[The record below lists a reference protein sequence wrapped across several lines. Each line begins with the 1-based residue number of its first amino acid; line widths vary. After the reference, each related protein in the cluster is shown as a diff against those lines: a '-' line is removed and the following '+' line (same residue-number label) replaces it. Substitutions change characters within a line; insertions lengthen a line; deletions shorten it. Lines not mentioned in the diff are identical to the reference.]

1 MALSKRYVP
10 SKRYL
15 AFFSLVPFFFAACG
29 GDSSISKSSDENIS
43 SSEEAESSS
52 SVVKSS
58 SDKES
63 SSDVKSSS
71 DKGSTEKSSSDKA
84 SSGKSSSDKSSSSTN
99 KSSSSTAKS
108 SDSEGTPDIESSAE
122 IWTIQGVAQK
132 GPYLRGSK
140 VTAWELTNASNLE
153 RVGDSVES
161 TIDNNEGKYKIALE
175 SMANPYAE
183 LRVEGNFRNEVSSEN
198 SKNPLALYALTKLK
212 GRDVEGVNIN
222 LLTHLEYYRVAQLVE
237 KENLDIEKAKK
248 KAREEILKAFY
259 IENDIGN
266 FEDLNIFA
274 ENDGAAAL
282 LAINVLMLQDLYDAE
297 FSKLLTA
304 VVSDIEGDGRWDG
317 RQSDSLKTKIAD
329 WAYSKDVSKT
339 GYYDVIS
346 NIEYWGTGKA
356 PLFIKYV
363 RNFWSAVYGLS
374 ECTKDQVGKLLES
387 KNHLSKYYGSKDR
400 FVCHYNDS
408 NKVYWWYKATDTEKD
423 VYRAGNIKGE
433 DGELRKGKETKN
445 VYKFDE
451 AYAEQTGEDLSGWKL
466 ATVEDTVFRVGCTE
480 KRNGEVLQKPIGT
493 PLLGDFYMC
502 SKESSGNAAWAW
514 TVIDLKVADTY
525 GHKCTANEI
534 GDIVGGYFNKTYTYY
549 CSKDG
554 WLYYSMLWEFGIP
567 KELRFNQKMEY
578 DEMTDS
584 RDKKKYKIVTIGEGE
599 DAQIWM
605 AENLNYYGKDSATL
619 KNSSWCYYDES
630 SYCDEVGRLYTWA
643 AAIDSAKLYD
653 DKGIDCGF
661 GKTCELPDTVQGVCP
676 PDWHLPS
683 KAEWELLFK
692 NVGGQSQVAT
702 MLRSQTGWDL
712 VSHGSLAA
720 EDPYGFSAL
729 PVVYRDNLGH
739 FAFPGNTAYFWSATE
754 YTVNGTPDEESAYF
768 VNLEYYNDKAN
779 LNANLTKNFAFP
791 VRCIHN

>member
-1 MALSKRYVP
+1 MALNKRYVP
-10 SKRYL
+10 SKKYL
-15 AFFSLVPFFFAACG
+15 AFFSLIPFFFAACS
-29 GDSSISKSSDENIS
+29 GDSSISKSSDGNIS

-63 SSDVKSSS
+63 SGDVKSSS
-71 DKGSTEKSSSDKA
+71 DKGSSVKSSSDKE
-84 SSGKSSSDKSSSSTN
+84 SSSSKKSSSS
-99 KSSSSTAKS
+99 SAKS

-132 GPYLRGSK
+132 GPYLKGSK

-175 SMANPYAE
+175 SIANPYAE
-183 LRVEGNFRNEVSSEN
+183 LRVEGKFRNEVTSEN
-198 SKNPLALYALTKLK
+198 SRDSLALYALTKLK

-237 KENLDIEKAKK
+237 KEKLDMGKAKK

-266 FEDLNIFA
+266 FEDLNMFG
-274 ENDGAAAL
+274 EDDGAAAL
-282 LAINVLMLQDLYDAE
+282 LAINILMLQDLYDTE
-297 FSKLLTA
+297 FAKLLNK
-304 VVSDIEGDGRWDG
+304 VISDIEEDGMWDG

-329 WAYSKDVSKT
+329 WAYSKDVSKA
-339 GYYDVIS
+339 GFRDVIT
-346 NIEYWGTGKA
+346 NIKYWGPGNV
-356 PLFIKYV
+356 PLFIKYI
-363 RNFWSAVYGLS
+363 RNFWSAVYGLG
-374 ECTKDQVGKLLES
+374 ECTKDRVGEMLES
-387 KNHLSKYYGSKDR
+387 KNHLSRYYGSKDR

-423 VYRAGNIKGE
+423 VYRAGDIKGK

-466 ATVEDTVFRVGCTE
+466 ASTIDTVFKVGCTE
-480 KRNGEVLQKPIGT
+480 KRNGEVLQNPEGS
-493 PLLGDFYMC
+493 PLLCDFYIC
-502 SKESSGNAAWAW
+502 SKQTTGDVEWAWAGA
-514 TVIDLKVADTY
+514 DLKVADTY
-525 GHKCTANEI
+525 GHTCTANEI
-534 GDIVGGYFNKTYTYY
+534 GDVVEGYFNKSYTYY

-554 WLYYSMLWEFGIP
+554 WLYYAMLWEFGIP
-567 KELRFNQKMEY
+567 KELRFNQAFEY
-578 DEMTDS
+578 DEMTDP
-584 RDKKKYKIVTIGEGE
+584 RDKKKYKIVTIGKGE
-599 DAQIWM
+599 DAQTWM
-605 AENLNYYGKDSATL
+605 AENLNYYGKDSAML
-619 KNSSWCYYDES
+619 KNSSWCYFDDS

-643 AAIDSAKLYD
+643 AAIDSAKLYA

-661 GKTCELPDTVQGVCP
+661 GKTCELPDTVQGICP

-683 KAEWELLFK
+683 KADWELLFK
-692 NVGGQSQVAT
+692 NVGGQSQAAA
-702 MLRSQTGWDL
+702 MLKSQSGWDL
-712 VSHGSLAA
+712 VSHGDPAA
-720 EDPYGFSAL
+720 ADSYGFSAI
-729 PVVYRDNLGH
+729 PVCYRDSSGH
-739 FAFPGNTAYFWSATE
+739 FTFPGNSAFFWTATE
-754 YTVNGTPDEESAYF
+754 YAVNGTPHEEYAYL
-768 VNLEYYNDKAN
+768 VNLMYSNDKAD
-779 LNANLTKNFAFP
+779 LSANLKNYAIP